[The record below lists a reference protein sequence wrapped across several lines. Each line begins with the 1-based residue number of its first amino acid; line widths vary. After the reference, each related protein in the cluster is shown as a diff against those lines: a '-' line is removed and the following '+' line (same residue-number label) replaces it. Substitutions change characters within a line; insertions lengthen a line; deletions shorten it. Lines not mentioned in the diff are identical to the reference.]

1 MSSSAGAA
9 ITSDLIDFKFPL
21 IGFTPD
27 REIWGFPDRKSLTTC
42 GAQTLSQNM
51 PMGMELFDTDG
62 ARFRVVAIHDK
73 GRASSLVHWFL
84 KGLLYGRQYRIEY
97 SLIALE
103 KAQLDDVKARA
114 RDSLE
119 AFPDDYCLFDE
130 RETVLLPLLAAIQAA
145 SGVEELF
152 TLLGLD
158 SFESY

>member
-1 MSSSAGAA
+1 M
-9 ITSDLIDFKFPL
+9 PL
-21 IGFTPD
+21 
-27 REIWGFPDRKSLTTC
+27 
-42 GAQTLSQNM
+42 
-51 PMGMELFDTDG
+51 GMELFDTDG
-62 ARFRVVAIHDK
+62 SRFRVVAIHDK
-73 GRASSLVHWFL
+73 GRASPLVHWFL

-97 SLIALE
+97 SLISLE
-103 KAQLDDVKARA
+103 KAQLDEVKARA

-130 RETVLLPLLAAIQAA
+130 RETVLFPLLAAVQAA